1 MVPDRV
7 LVERLVALVL
17 VVTSLV
23 YFLLGWRIPLP
34 DVGDDSPF
42 SARSFPLALGAIG
55 TVLSLMLLLRPSA
68 GPSIGVRTF
77 AWARAAGLLLMMFL
91 YALLI
96 NHLGFVVTSAL
107 FLACAFRVLGERRI
121 FVLTTVAAGVS
132 LGLWLL
138 FRMLDVRLDWGL
150 FGRLL
155 S

>member
-1 MVPDRV
+1 MKSVWFPIC
-7 LVERLVALVL
+7 LVSFYL
-17 VVTSLV
+17 LV
-23 YFLLGWRIPLP
+23 YTLLAYWSHWQEI
-34 DVGDDSPF
+34 V
-42 SARSFPLALGAIG
+42 
-55 TVLSLMLLLRPSA
+55 
-68 GPSIGVRTF
+68 
-77 AWARAAGLLLMMFL
+77 LMMFL